1 MRVDSLPFIS
11 SCWGRSCCLTSRLR
25 TSITVEI
32 VSPGPSRATIEARPE
47 RAADRAPAHGR
58 TSLPP
63 RGPVGCCRRGTRRP
77 RRLIGKCRAGAA
89 AGNVSAEG
97 EAIRS
102 NDYRKDTTVKA
113 PSTRPAAVLGLDVGK
128 SSHWA
133 CLIDRDGEVL
143 ASAPV
148 RNREAELDAL
158 FASAPA
164 GTLVVDQ
171 FRNIGSLAVRRARAA
186 GLGVAHLP
194 GLAASRAA
202 GLFAGEAKTDERDAA
217 VIARTALGVPDSLS
231 GVPGRG
237 EALEAAR
244 ALSSQRDHVV
254 ACATRDKNRLR
265 AVLLESCPAL
275 EAAVD
280 LSDRRWLELLAGF
293 GGAWGIARSGA
304 GGPRAEAAGEAAAA
318 STAPPPALVEAENRQ
333 VRFLAARISEALDE
347 AGALEAETAGLLE
360 GDDVLRVPAHRARHR
375 AEDGGAA
382 RGIGRHREV
391 PGPRPPGLV
400 LRHSPEGEELRHVGE
415 VGQGVQA
422 GRREAQV
429 SSDLLVQQP
438 GEVVGALRRVLPGLQ
453 GAGHGARAG
462 AQGRREE
469 AAQGD
474 IRRDAR
480 PGALPGVASK
490 VDKTIG
496 TPNDYL
502 SNLAVGD
509 VPYVLALGETPC
521 ASGRGLLAGIA
532 RLLGVLQALW
542 AKNAKYEYCCCC
554 SAILLPQNNGHKVN
568 MFINAST
575 YKPDTE
581 LIEQCGGAY
590 KLQERCFGS
599 FWMLLKK

>member
-1 MRVDSLPFIS
+1 M
-11 SCWGRSCCLTSRLR
+11 TSHLR

-102 NDYRKDTTVKA
+102 NDYRKDTSVKA

-143 ASAPV
+143 DSAPV

-164 GTLVVDQ
+164 GTLVVVDQ

-186 GLGVAHLP
+186 GLGVAYLP

-244 ALSSQRDHVV
+244 ALSSQRDHPRTAAQLAVSVDIGRFPDHDHLASYCGIAPRVRSSGTSVRSVRASRRGDARLKSLLIFSCNSLVRSSGRYGEYYRACRARGMGHGRALKAV
-254 ACATRDKNRLR
+254 ARKRLR
-265 AVLLESCPAL
+265 AIY
-275 EAAVD
+275 AVMRD
-280 LSDRRWLELLAGF
+280 
-293 GGAWGIARSGA
+293 
-304 GGPRAEAAGEAAAA
+304 
-318 STAPPPALVEAENRQ
+318 
-333 VRFLAARISEALDE
+333 
-347 AGALEAETAGLLE
+347 
-360 GDDVLRVPAHRARHR
+360 RVPY
-375 AEDGGAA
+375 
-382 RGIGRHREV
+382 RE
-391 PGPRPPGLV
+391 
-400 LRHSPEGEELRHVGE
+400 
-415 VGQGVQA
+415 
-422 GRREAQV
+422 
-429 SSDLLVQQP
+429 
-438 GEVVGALRRVLPGLQ
+438 
-453 GAGHGARAG
+453 
-462 AQGRREE
+462 
-469 AAQGD
+469 
-474 IRRDAR
+474 
-480 PGALPGVASK
+480 
-490 VDKTIG
+490 
-496 TPNDYL
+496 
-502 SNLAVGD
+502 
-509 VPYVLALGETPC
+509 
-521 ASGRGLLAGIA
+521 
-532 RLLGVLQALW
+532 
-542 AKNAKYEYCCCC
+542 
-554 SAILLPQNNGHKVN
+554 
-568 MFINAST
+568 
-575 YKPDTE
+575 
-581 LIEQCGGAY
+581 
-590 KLQERCFGS
+590 
-599 FWMLLKK
+599 

>member
-1 MRVDSLPFIS
+1 M
-11 SCWGRSCCLTSRLR
+11 
-25 TSITVEI
+25 
-32 VSPGPSRATIEARPE
+32 
-47 RAADRAPAHGR
+47 
-58 TSLPP
+58 
-63 RGPVGCCRRGTRRP
+63 
-77 RRLIGKCRAGAA
+77 
-89 AGNVSAEG
+89 SAEG

-164 GTLVVDQ
+164 GTLVVVDQ

-186 GLGVAHLP
+186 GLVVAHLP

-304 GGPRAEAAGEAAAA
+304 EGPRAEAG
-318 STAPPPALVEAENRQ
+318 
-333 VRFLAARISEALDE
+333 
-347 AGALEAETAGLLE
+347 GLEAETAALLE
-360 GDDVLRVPAHRARHR
+360 GDETYACLLTVPGIGPRTAAQLAVSVDIGRFPDHDHLASYCGIAPRVRSSGTSVRSVRASRRGDARLKSLLIFSCNSLVRSSGRYGEYYRACRARGMGHGRALKAVARKRLRAIYAVMRDRVPY
-375 AEDGGAA
+375 
-382 RGIGRHREV
+382 RE
-391 PGPRPPGLV
+391 
-400 LRHSPEGEELRHVGE
+400 
-415 VGQGVQA
+415 
-422 GRREAQV
+422 
-429 SSDLLVQQP
+429 
-438 GEVVGALRRVLPGLQ
+438 
-453 GAGHGARAG
+453 
-462 AQGRREE
+462 
-469 AAQGD
+469 
-474 IRRDAR
+474 
-480 PGALPGVASK
+480 
-490 VDKTIG
+490 
-496 TPNDYL
+496 
-502 SNLAVGD
+502 
-509 VPYVLALGETPC
+509 
-521 ASGRGLLAGIA
+521 
-532 RLLGVLQALW
+532 
-542 AKNAKYEYCCCC
+542 
-554 SAILLPQNNGHKVN
+554 
-568 MFINAST
+568 
-575 YKPDTE
+575 
-581 LIEQCGGAY
+581 
-590 KLQERCFGS
+590 
-599 FWMLLKK
+599 

>member
-1 MRVDSLPFIS
+1 M
-11 SCWGRSCCLTSRLR
+11 
-25 TSITVEI
+25 
-32 VSPGPSRATIEARPE
+32 
-47 RAADRAPAHGR
+47 
-58 TSLPP
+58 
-63 RGPVGCCRRGTRRP
+63 
-77 RRLIGKCRAGAA
+77 
-89 AGNVSAEG
+89 SAEG

-143 ASAPV
+143 DSAPV

-164 GTLVVDQ
+164 GTLVVVDQ

-186 GLGVAHLP
+186 GLGVAYLP

-304 GGPRAEAAGEAAAA
+304 EGPRA
-318 STAPPPALVEAENRQ
+318 EAENRQ

-347 AGALEAETAGLLE
+347 AGALEAETAALLE
-360 GDDVLRVPAHRARHR
+360 GDETYACLLTVPGIGPRTAAQLAVSVDIGRFPDHDHLASYCGIAPRVRSSGTSVRSVRASRRGDARLKSLLIFSCNSLVRSSGRYGEYYRACRARGMGHGRALKAVARKRLRAIYAVMRDRVPY
-375 AEDGGAA
+375 
-382 RGIGRHREV
+382 RE
-391 PGPRPPGLV
+391 
-400 LRHSPEGEELRHVGE
+400 
-415 VGQGVQA
+415 
-422 GRREAQV
+422 
-429 SSDLLVQQP
+429 
-438 GEVVGALRRVLPGLQ
+438 
-453 GAGHGARAG
+453 
-462 AQGRREE
+462 
-469 AAQGD
+469 
-474 IRRDAR
+474 
-480 PGALPGVASK
+480 
-490 VDKTIG
+490 
-496 TPNDYL
+496 
-502 SNLAVGD
+502 
-509 VPYVLALGETPC
+509 
-521 ASGRGLLAGIA
+521 
-532 RLLGVLQALW
+532 
-542 AKNAKYEYCCCC
+542 
-554 SAILLPQNNGHKVN
+554 
-568 MFINAST
+568 
-575 YKPDTE
+575 
-581 LIEQCGGAY
+581 
-590 KLQERCFGS
+590 
-599 FWMLLKK
+599 

>member
-1 MRVDSLPFIS
+1 M
-11 SCWGRSCCLTSRLR
+11 TSRLR

-63 RGPVGCCRRGTRRP
+63 RGPVGCCRRGARRP

-164 GTLVVDQ
+164 GTLVVVDQ
-171 FRNIGSLAVRRARAA
+171 FRNIG
-186 GLGVAHLP
+186 
-194 GLAASRAA
+194 
-202 GLFAGEAKTDERDAA
+202 RDAA

-304 GGPRAEAAGEAAAA
+304 EGPRAEAAGEAAAA

-347 AGALEAETAGLLE
+347 AGALEAETAALLE
-360 GDDVLRVPAHRARHR
+360 GDETYACLLTVPGIGPRTAAQLAVSVDIGRFPDHDHLASYCGIAPRVRSSGTSVRSVRASRRGDARLKSLLIFSCNSLVRSSGRYGEYYRACRARGMGHGRALKAVARKRLRAIYAVMRDRVPY
-375 AEDGGAA
+375 
-382 RGIGRHREV
+382 RE
-391 PGPRPPGLV
+391 
-400 LRHSPEGEELRHVGE
+400 
-415 VGQGVQA
+415 
-422 GRREAQV
+422 
-429 SSDLLVQQP
+429 
-438 GEVVGALRRVLPGLQ
+438 
-453 GAGHGARAG
+453 
-462 AQGRREE
+462 
-469 AAQGD
+469 
-474 IRRDAR
+474 
-480 PGALPGVASK
+480 
-490 VDKTIG
+490 
-496 TPNDYL
+496 
-502 SNLAVGD
+502 
-509 VPYVLALGETPC
+509 
-521 ASGRGLLAGIA
+521 
-532 RLLGVLQALW
+532 
-542 AKNAKYEYCCCC
+542 
-554 SAILLPQNNGHKVN
+554 
-568 MFINAST
+568 
-575 YKPDTE
+575 
-581 LIEQCGGAY
+581 
-590 KLQERCFGS
+590 
-599 FWMLLKK
+599 

>member
-1 MRVDSLPFIS
+1 M
-11 SCWGRSCCLTSRLR
+11 
-25 TSITVEI
+25 
-32 VSPGPSRATIEARPE
+32 
-47 RAADRAPAHGR
+47 
-58 TSLPP
+58 
-63 RGPVGCCRRGTRRP
+63 
-77 RRLIGKCRAGAA
+77 
-89 AGNVSAEG
+89 SAEG

-133 CLIDRDGEVL
+133 CLVDRGGEVL

-148 RNREAELDAL
+148 RNREGALDAL

-164 GTLVVDQ
+164 GTLVVVDQ

-304 GGPRAEAAGEAAAA
+304 AGEAAAA

-347 AGALEAETAGLLE
+347 AGALEAETAALLE
-360 GDDVLRVPAHRARHR
+360 GDETYACLLTVPGIGPRTAAQLAVSVDIARFPDHDHLASYRGIAPRVRSSGTSVRSVRASRRGDARLKSLLIFSCNSLVRSSGRYGEYCRACRARGMGHGRALKAVARKRLRAIYAVMRDRVPY
-375 AEDGGAA
+375 
-382 RGIGRHREV
+382 RE
-391 PGPRPPGLV
+391 
-400 LRHSPEGEELRHVGE
+400 
-415 VGQGVQA
+415 
-422 GRREAQV
+422 
-429 SSDLLVQQP
+429 
-438 GEVVGALRRVLPGLQ
+438 
-453 GAGHGARAG
+453 
-462 AQGRREE
+462 
-469 AAQGD
+469 
-474 IRRDAR
+474 
-480 PGALPGVASK
+480 
-490 VDKTIG
+490 
-496 TPNDYL
+496 
-502 SNLAVGD
+502 
-509 VPYVLALGETPC
+509 
-521 ASGRGLLAGIA
+521 
-532 RLLGVLQALW
+532 
-542 AKNAKYEYCCCC
+542 
-554 SAILLPQNNGHKVN
+554 
-568 MFINAST
+568 
-575 YKPDTE
+575 
-581 LIEQCGGAY
+581 
-590 KLQERCFGS
+590 
-599 FWMLLKK
+599 

>member
-1 MRVDSLPFIS
+1 M
-11 SCWGRSCCLTSRLR
+11 
-25 TSITVEI
+25 
-32 VSPGPSRATIEARPE
+32 
-47 RAADRAPAHGR
+47 
-58 TSLPP
+58 
-63 RGPVGCCRRGTRRP
+63 
-77 RRLIGKCRAGAA
+77 
-89 AGNVSAEG
+89 SAEG

-164 GTLVVDQ
+164 GTLVVVGQ

-186 GLGVAHLP
+186 GLGVAYLP

-304 GGPRAEAAGEAAAA
+304 EGPRAEAAGEAAAA

-347 AGALEAETAGLLE
+347 AGALEAETAALLE
-360 GDDVLRVPAHRARHR
+360 GDETYACLLTVP
-375 AEDGGAA
+375 
-382 RGIGRHREV
+382 GIG
-391 PGPRPPGLV
+391 PRT
-400 LRHSPEGEELRHVGE
+400 
-415 VGQGVQA
+415 
-422 GRREAQV
+422 
-429 SSDLLVQQP
+429 
-438 GEVVGALRRVLPGLQ
+438 
-453 GAGHGARAG
+453 
-462 AQGRREE
+462 
-469 AAQGD
+469 AAQ
-474 IRRDAR
+474 
-480 PGALPGVASK
+480 
-490 VDKTIG
+490 
-496 TPNDYL
+496 
-502 SNLAVGD
+502 LAVSVDIGRFPD
-509 VPYVLALGETPC
+509 HDHLASYCGIAPRVRSSVLAL
-521 ASGRGLLAGIA
+521 I
-532 RLLGVLQALW
+532 
-542 AKNAKYEYCCCC
+542 
-554 SAILLPQNNGHKVN
+554 
-568 MFINAST
+568 
-575 YKPDTE
+575 
-581 LIEQCGGAY
+581 
-590 KLQERCFGS
+590 
-599 FWMLLKK
+599 

>member
-1 MRVDSLPFIS
+1 M
-11 SCWGRSCCLTSRLR
+11 T
-25 TSITVEI
+25 ITVEI

-58 TSLPP
+58 MSLPP
-63 RGPVGCCRRGTRRP
+63 RGPVGCCRRGARRP

-143 ASAPV
+143 SSAPV

-158 FASAPA
+158 FASVPA
-164 GTLVVDQ
+164 GTLVVVDQ

-304 GGPRAEAAGEAAAA
+304 EGPQAEAAGEAAAA
-318 STAPPPALVEAENRQ
+318 STAPPPALIEAEN
-333 VRFLAARISEALDE
+333 
-347 AGALEAETAGLLE
+347 
-360 GDDVLRVPAHRARHR
+360 
-375 AEDGGAA
+375 
-382 RGIGRHREV
+382 
-391 PGPRPPGLV
+391 
-400 LRHSPEGEELRHVGE
+400 
-415 VGQGVQA
+415 
-422 GRREAQV
+422 
-429 SSDLLVQQP
+429 
-438 GEVVGALRRVLPGLQ
+438 
-453 GAGHGARAG
+453 
-462 AQGRREE
+462 
-469 AAQGD
+469 
-474 IRRDAR
+474 
-480 PGALPGVASK
+480 
-490 VDKTIG
+490 
-496 TPNDYL
+496 
-502 SNLAVGD
+502 
-509 VPYVLALGETPC
+509 C
-521 ASGRGLLAGIA
+521 
-532 RLLGVLQALW
+532 
-542 AKNAKYEYCCCC
+542 
-554 SAILLPQNNGHKVN
+554 
-568 MFINAST
+568 
-575 YKPDTE
+575 
-581 LIEQCGGAY
+581 
-590 KLQERCFGS
+590 
-599 FWMLLKK
+599 

>member
-1 MRVDSLPFIS
+1 M
-11 SCWGRSCCLTSRLR
+11 
-25 TSITVEI
+25 
-32 VSPGPSRATIEARPE
+32 
-47 RAADRAPAHGR
+47 
-58 TSLPP
+58 
-63 RGPVGCCRRGTRRP
+63 
-77 RRLIGKCRAGAA
+77 
-89 AGNVSAEG
+89 SAEG

-113 PSTRPAAVLGLDVGK
+113 TSTRPAAVLGLDVGK

-133 CLIDRDGEVL
+133 CLVDRDGEVP

-164 GTLVVDQ
+164 GTLVVVDQ

-186 GLGVAHLP
+186 GLGVAYLP

-202 GLFAGEAKTDERDAA
+202 GLFAGEAKTDERDAE

-333 VRFLAARISEALDE
+333 VMFLAARISEALDE
-347 AGALEAETAGLLE
+347 AGALEAETAALLE
-360 GDDVLRVPAHRARHR
+360 GDETYACLLTVP
-375 AEDGGAA
+375 
-382 RGIGRHREV
+382 GIG
-391 PGPRPPGLV
+391 PRT
-400 LRHSPEGEELRHVGE
+400 
-415 VGQGVQA
+415 
-422 GRREAQV
+422 
-429 SSDLLVQQP
+429 
-438 GEVVGALRRVLPGLQ
+438 
-453 GAGHGARAG
+453 
-462 AQGRREE
+462 
-469 AAQGD
+469 AAQ
-474 IRRDAR
+474 
-480 PGALPGVASK
+480 
-490 VDKTIG
+490 
-496 TPNDYL
+496 
-502 SNLAVGD
+502 LAVSVDIGRFPD
-509 VPYVLALGETPC
+509 HDHLASYC
-521 ASGRGLLAGIA
+521 GIA
-532 RLLGVLQALW
+532 PRVRSSGTSVRSVRG
-542 AKNAKYEYCCCC
+542 C
-554 SAILLPQNNGHKVN
+554 
-568 MFINAST
+568 
-575 YKPDTE
+575 
-581 LIEQCGGAY
+581 
-590 KLQERCFGS
+590 
-599 FWMLLKK
+599 